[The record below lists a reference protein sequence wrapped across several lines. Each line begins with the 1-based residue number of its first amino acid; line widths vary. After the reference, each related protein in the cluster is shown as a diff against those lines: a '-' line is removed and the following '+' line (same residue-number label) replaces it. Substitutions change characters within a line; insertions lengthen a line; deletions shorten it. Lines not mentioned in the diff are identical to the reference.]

1 MRRFYSPQPL
11 NASQITLDGQVV
23 RHIVQVLRMQ
33 PGDELE
39 LFDGQVSFKA
49 RLLEATKKQAHLEL
63 LEKLA
68 EQTASPLTTHLGQ
81 AISKG
86 DRMDWVIQKAT
97 ELGVSAITPLYTQQG
112 DVRLKGEREAKKLK
126 HWQQIAISACEQCG
140 RTDLPAIHAPQT
152 LAVWLQ
158 ERQEDLKLTLHPGG
172 HNAALADR
180 QVSSTA
186 LLIGPEGGLSELEV
200 DLTRE
205 AGFLPLSLGPR
216 VLRTET
222 APVVALSLLQH
233 WWGDF

>member
-1 MRRFYSPQPL
+1 M
-11 NASQITLDGQVV
+11 
-23 RHIVQVLRMQ
+23 VQVLRMQ
-33 PGDELE
+33 AGDELE

-49 RLLEATKKQAHLEL
+49 RLLLANKKQACLEL
-63 LEKLA
+63 LEELPALA
-68 EQTASPLTTHLGQ
+68 ASPLRTHLGQ

-97 ELGVSAITPLYTQQG
+97 ELGVTAITPLYTQQG
-112 DVRLKGEREAKKLK
+112 DVRLKGEREAKKWN

-140 RTDLPAIHAPQT
+140 RTELPDIHAPKS
-152 LAVWLQ
+152 LSSWLQ
-158 ERQEDLKLTLHPGG
+158 ERQEEVKLTLHPGCP
-172 HNAALADR
+172 NPAPVD
-180 QVSSTA
+180 QQISSAA
-186 LLIGPEGGLSELEV
+186 LLIGPEGGLSESEV
-200 DLTRE
+200 KLTQE